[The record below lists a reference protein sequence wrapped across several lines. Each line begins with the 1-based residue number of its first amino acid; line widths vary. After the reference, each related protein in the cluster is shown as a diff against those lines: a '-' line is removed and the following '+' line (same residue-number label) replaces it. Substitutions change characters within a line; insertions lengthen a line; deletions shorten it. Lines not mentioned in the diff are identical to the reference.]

1 MTRLFGLVAAS
12 FLLITLTLQL
22 SRIYA
27 AATAAAASLEQR
39 LSELVQSRARAA
51 GAGTRAGATET
62 FIQRENI
69 AHYLDLLGRT
79 TDDKERSMLL
89 KLLAEEKVKAGR
101 YNSP

>member
-51 GAGTRAGATET
+51 GAGTTET

-101 YNSP
+101 YNPP